1 MSIAYVCKYE
11 SKFWLKIEKERKE
24 MKEKMIKEMQK
35 RLVIRNYAVE
45 NGYHFRTAL
54 LEDGKF
60 HIDCIDTWVY
70 PYGQYMMDKKDILYT
85 TLDEAVKSLGA
96 SRRLTVLPD
105 GTEIIPEQVNYPSS
119 SDVFIQWHPGIQ
131 ELWPGEY

>member
-1 MSIAYVCKYE
+1 
-11 SKFWLKIEKERKE
+11 
-24 MKEKMIKEMQK
+24 MKEKMIKEMQE

-70 PYGQYMMDKKDILYT
+70 SSGQYMMDKKGMLYT

-105 GTEIIPEQVNYPSS
+105 GTEIVPERVNYPSS
-119 SDVFIQWHPGIQ
+119 SDVFIQWYPGIQ

>member
-1 MSIAYVCKYE
+1 ME
-11 SKFWLKIEKERKE
+11 
-24 MKEKMIKEMQK
+24 
-35 RLVIRNYAVE
+35 RLVIHNYAVE

-96 SRRLTVLPD
+96 PDVLRFCLTVRKL
-105 GTEIIPEQVNYPSS
+105 SLS
-119 SDVFIQWHPGIQ
+119 K
-131 ELWPGEY
+131 

>member
-1 MSIAYVCKYE
+1 
-11 SKFWLKIEKERKE
+11 
-24 MKEKMIKEMQK
+24 MKEKMIKERQE

-60 HIDCIDTWVY
+60 HIDCIDAWVY

-119 SDVFIQWHPGIQ
+119 SDVFIQWHPSIQ

>member
-1 MSIAYVCKYE
+1 MKYVITKALEYHSILEELPTNMDKTYLCRV
-11 SKFWLKIEKERKE
+11 
-24 MKEKMIKEMQK
+24 
-35 RLVIRNYAVE
+35 VIDSDY
-45 NGYHFRTAL
+45 
-54 LEDGKF
+54 GKF

-85 TLDEAVKSLGA
+85 TLDEAIKSLGA
-96 SRRLTVLPD
+96 SRRVTILPD

>member
-1 MSIAYVCKYE
+1 
-11 SKFWLKIEKERKE
+11 
-24 MKEKMIKEMQK
+24 MKEKMIKEMK
-35 RLVIRNYAVE
+35 ERLVIRNYAVE

-60 HIDCIDTWVY
+60 HIACIDTWVY

-105 GTEIIPEQVNYPSS
+105 GTEIIPEQVNYSSS

>member
-1 MSIAYVCKYE
+1 M
-11 SKFWLKIEKERKE
+11 ERYK
-24 MKEKMIKEMQK
+24 
-35 RLVIRNYAVE
+35 IRNYAVE
-45 NGYHFRTAL
+45 NGFHFRVAFC
-54 LEDGKF
+54 EDNKF

-70 PYGQYMMDKKDILYT
+70 SYGQYYMDKKSMLYA
-85 TLDEAVKSLGA
+85 TLDEAIKSLGA
-96 SRRLTVLPD
+96 SRRVTILPD

>member
-1 MSIAYVCKYE
+1 ME
-11 SKFWLKIEKERKE
+11 
-24 MKEKMIKEMQK
+24 

-70 PYGQYMMDKKDILYT
+70 LYGQYMMDKKDILYT